1 MREVRSKGRKAVRAW
16 GYLTGLFLA
25 LVLVLPASAGAWA
38 AGSEAGVRLLRS
50 DGQGIVL
57 EVLTPGY
64 EVEERVVNGAACQR
78 IHVPGAVQSAEA
90 GHPQLPLRILLLG
103 VPPESELTL
112 EVSPL
117 ETVPVPG
124 SFAICPAPAAVAEQG
139 EGELLRYVERETTPD
154 PAIYG
159 RDDLYPSQA
168 ALVSELGFLRSQRI
182 ARLEVSPFQVH
193 PLSGQL
199 YYHRRLRVALH
210 FGGRPGALAAA
221 PREPD
226 EFEAAL
232 RSVLVNYEA
241 ARSWRAGPH
250 PPLPL
255 SGGGLGRGWTPPQ
268 PGYKLMV
275 TGDGLYKLDRAAL
288 AAAGLPVDTLDPRT
302 LRLFNGGQEVAIRV
316 LGEEDGRFDEG
327 DLVLFYGQGADTVY
341 TGTNVYWLTCGGA
354 VGRRMAERLSQPEGD
369 TAASFSAAV
378 HLEEN
383 KIYISGLPMEED
395 AHHWYNHPPVQAA
408 GPNPAWRDYP
418 FTVQHLATT
427 ASTATLQVS
436 LAGNYNG
443 VHHLRLYVNGHQV
456 HDDSWAGRTVY
467 QAAADFPQGY
477 LNEGSNTIRVELAND
492 TPGQS
497 FDQVYVDWL
506 RVLYQRTYVAAG
518 DRLAFGGDQAG
529 TWQYHVSGFSSPDIA
544 VYEVTDPANVSV
556 IAGVTVSPE
565 NGSYTLHFG
574 DSHDGGRRY
583 LALTA
588 AQRLTPPVELDTPSA
603 LQSPTAGAD
612 YLIVSH
618 GSFLT
623 AIRPLA
629 DHRAAQGLRVQVVD
643 VQDVYDE
650 FGYGLVSAQAIHDF
664 LIYAYE
670 HWPRPAPTYVLLVG
684 DGTYDPRRYLPSSAP
699 TYVPPYLRLVD
710 PMQGETA
717 TDNRYACVSGEDI
730 VPDLHI
736 GRLPANSPAEA
747 EAMVNKTLSYE
758 TSPAAGDWNRNVLFI
773 ADDPEGGGGNF
784 YALSDNIADGYADP
798 PANTIKFLPQP
809 YSAIKVYLGQTCAKE
824 NPSLICRQHI
834 VDAINSGA
842 LLTSFIGHA
851 TKTYWAAERLLD
863 IAALSRLNNAD
874 RLTIAL
880 PMTCLEGYFH
890 EAAYEAFGEADV
902 RLPGGGAVA
911 SWSPTGLGL
920 ASGHDLLE
928 QGLFL
933 ALFRGGVQELG
944 AATTA
949 GKLYLLANSPAG
961 KYDDLVET
969 YTLLG
974 DPALRVYRA
983 GPEGAMIFLPLLT
996 RGSRP

>member
-1 MREVRSKGRKAVRAW
+1 MQEVRSKGRKAICAW
-16 GYLTGLFLA
+16 GCLTGLFLA
-25 LVLVLPASAGAWA
+25 LMLVLPASAGALS
-38 AGSEAGVRLLRS
+38 AGSEAGVQLLRS

-57 EVLTPGY
+57 EVRTPDY
-64 EVEERVVNGAACQR
+64 ELEEMAVHGVACQR
-78 IHVPGAVQSAEA
+78 IHMPGAVQGGEA
-90 GHPQLPLRILLLG
+90 GHPQLPRRILLLG

-112 EVSPL
+112 EVTPL

-139 EGELLRYVERETTPD
+139 EGELLRYVERETSPD
-154 PAIYG
+154 PVVYG
-159 RDDLYPSQA
+159 RDDLYPPQVA
-168 ALVSELGFLRSQRI
+168 RVSDLGFLRNQRI

-193 PLSGQL
+193 PLSGEL
-199 YYHRRLRVALH
+199 YHHRRLRVALH
-210 FGGRPGALAAA
+210 FGGQPGALAAA
-221 PREPD
+221 PTESD
-226 EFEAAL
+226 EFEAVL
-232 RSVLVNYEA
+232 RSVLVNYQEA
-241 ARSWRAGPH
+241 RVWRGNPARAAAM
-250 PPLPL
+250 LAA
-255 SGGGLGRGWTPPQ
+255 WTPPQ

-275 TGDGLYKLDRAAL
+275 AEDGLYELDRAAL

-302 LRLFNGGQEVAIRV
+302 LQLFNRGQEVAIRV
-316 LGEEDGRFDEG
+316 IGEEDGHFDEG
-327 DLVLFYGQGADTVY
+327 DLLLFYGQAANTVY
-341 TGTNVYWLTCGGA
+341 TGTNVYWLTYGGTA
-354 VGRRMAERLSQPEGD
+354 GRRMAEKPSQADGD
-369 TAASFSAAV
+369 TAVSFSAPV
-378 HLEEN
+378 HMEQN
-383 KIYISGLPMEED
+383 KIYISGLPMQED
-395 AHHWYNHPPVQAA
+395 ANHWYDHPPVQAA
-408 GPNPAWRDYP
+408 GPNPGRRDYP

-443 VHHLRLYVNGHQV
+443 IHHLRLYVNGHQV
-456 HDDSWAGRTVY
+456 HEGSWAGRTVY

-477 LNEGSNTIRVELAND
+477 LNEGSNTIRVELVND
-492 TPGQS
+492 TPGQP

-529 TWQYHVSGFSSPDIA
+529 VWQYHVGGFSRADVA
-544 VYEVTDPANVSV
+544 VYDVTDPANVSF
-556 IAGVTVSPE
+556 IAGSTVSPE
-565 NGSYTLHFG
+565 NGSYMLGFG
-574 DSHDGGRRY
+574 DNHDGGRRY

-603 LQSPTAGAD
+603 LQSPAAGAD

-618 GSFLT
+618 GDFLT
-623 AIRPLA
+623 ALQPLA

-643 VQDVYDE
+643 VQDIYDE
-650 FGYGLVSAQAIHDF
+650 FGYGLISAQAIHDF
-664 LIYAYE
+664 LIYAYQR
-670 HWPRPAPTYVLLVG
+670 WPQPAPTYVLLVG

-758 TSPAAGDWNRNVLFI
+758 TNPAAGDWNRNVLFI
-773 ADDPEGGGGNF
+773 ADDPEGGGGDF

-824 NPSLICRQHI
+824 NPSLICRQQI

-851 TKTYWAAERLLD
+851 TKTYWAAERLMD

-890 EAAYEAFGEADV
+890 EATYEAFGEANV

-920 ASGHDLLE
+920 ATGHDLLE

-933 ALFRGGVQELG
+933 ALFQEGVQELG

-974 DPALRVYRA
+974 DPALRVYQA
-983 GPEGAMIFLPLLT
+983 EPEGAMIFLPLL
-996 RGSRP
+996 RK